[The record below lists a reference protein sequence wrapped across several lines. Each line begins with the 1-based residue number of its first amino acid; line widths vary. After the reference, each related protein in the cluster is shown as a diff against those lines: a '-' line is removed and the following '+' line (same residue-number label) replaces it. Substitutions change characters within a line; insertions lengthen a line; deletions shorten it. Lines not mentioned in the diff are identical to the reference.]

1 MTATVPVSELESS
14 TIRKLFLRL
23 LPFLF
28 LLYIVAYLDRINV
41 GFAALQMRGQLHLT
55 DRMYGRAAGMFFAG
69 YFFFQLPSNLV
80 LERFGVRKWISG
92 LMVVWG
98 VVSCCTIF
106 VRGPVSFYV
115 LRFLLGA
122 AEAGFFPGMI
132 LYMKSWFPASSRAR
146 AVAWFMT
153 ANPLAGV
160 FGSPISG
167 ALLGLHGFGLQGW
180 QWLFVME
187 AVPAVALGITVYW
200 ILPENPQGAKWLTGA
215 ERVHLAS
222 MLEQEHSGDHGLNK
236 RDLLAVIFS
245 PSVWVLALIYF
256 ALPACMYGVTLWLP
270 IAIRS
275 LSGLSFFATG
285 AVATIPFILTA
296 VAMVLVGM
304 RSDRANERRWHIA
317 IPAFVGAIAL
327 AAASHSRLPLLVVGG
342 MTVGMMGAESM
353 TGPFWAM
360 ATVQVGANAAAAIAV
375 INSIANLGGYFG
387 PDIIGLLRSGN
398 GQFRGL
404 LAIGVTLAISG
415 ALSLVAGAKPK
426 KPVAADIGS
435 G

>member
-1 MTATVPVSELESS
+1 MTAAPPVSELE
-14 TIRKLFLRL
+14 TTTVRKLFWHL

-41 GFAALQMRGQLHLT
+41 GFAALQMREQLHLT
-55 DRMYGRAAGMFFAG
+55 DRMYGRGAGMFFAG

-80 LERFGVRKWISG
+80 LERIGVRKWISA

-98 VVSCCTIF
+98 VVSCSMIF
-106 VRGPVSFYV
+106 VRGPMSFYV

-132 LYMKSWFPASSRAR
+132 LYMKRWFPATSRAR

-160 FGSPISG
+160 VGSPISG
-167 ALLGLHGFGLQGW
+167 ALLGLHGAGLQGW

-187 AVPAVALGITVYW
+187 AVPAVVLGIAVYW
-200 ILPENPQGAKWLTGA
+200 MLPENLHGAKWLTAA
-215 ERVHLAS
+215 ERDCLSTMLAR
-222 MLEQEHSGDHGLNK
+222 EDSGTRDLSK
-236 RDLLAVIFS
+236 RDLLAVIFN
-245 PSVWVLALIYF
+245 PRVWMFALIYF

-275 LSGLSFFATG
+275 LSGLSYFATG
-285 AVATIPFILTA
+285 VVATIPFIVTA

-304 RSDRANERRWHIA
+304 HSDRANERRWHIA
-317 IPAFVGAIAL
+317 LPAFIGALAL
-327 AAASHSRLPLLVVGG
+327 AASSHTRQPQVVVGG

-360 ATVQVGANAAAAIAV
+360 ATSQFGANAAAAIAI

-387 PDIIGLLRSGN
+387 PDIIGFLRSGN

-404 LAIGVTLAISG
+404 LAIGITLAISG
-415 ALSLVAGAKPK
+415 GLSLLAGAKREK
-426 KPVAADIGS
+426 HTASATGTR
-435 G
+435 

>member
-1 MTATVPVSELESS
+1 MTATAPVSELESS

-41 GFAALQMRGQLHLT
+41 SFAALQMRGQLHLT

-80 LERFGVRKWISG
+80 LERIGVRKWISG

-98 VVSCCTIF
+98 IVSGCTVF

-132 LYMKSWFPASSRAR
+132 LYMKRWFPAKSRAR

-167 ALLGLHGFGLQGW
+167 ALLGLHGLGLQGW

-187 AVPAVALGITVYW
+187 AVPAVTHGIAVYW
-200 ILPENPQGAKWLTGA
+200 ILQENPQVAKWLSEA
-215 ERVHLAS
+215 ERNHL
-222 MLEQEHSGDHGLNK
+222 QT
-236 RDLLAVIFS
+236 
-245 PSVWVLALIYF
+245 
-256 ALPACMYGVTLWLP
+256 TL
-270 IAIRS
+270 
-275 LSGLSFFATG
+275 
-285 AVATIPFILTA
+285 
-296 VAMVLVGM
+296 
-304 RSDRANERRWHIA
+304 
-317 IPAFVGAIAL
+317 
-327 AAASHSRLPLLVVGG
+327 
-342 MTVGMMGAESM
+342 
-353 TGPFWAM
+353 
-360 ATVQVGANAAAAIAV
+360 
-375 INSIANLGGYFG
+375 
-387 PDIIGLLRSGN
+387 
-398 GQFRGL
+398 
-404 LAIGVTLAISG
+404 
-415 ALSLVAGAKPK
+415 
-426 KPVAADIGS
+426 
-435 G
+435 

>member
-1 MTATVPVSELESS
+1 MTATAPPTELESS

-80 LERFGVRKWISG
+80 LERFGVRKWISA

-132 LYMKSWFPASSRAR
+132 LYMKRWFPASSRAR

-167 ALLGLHGFGLQGW
+167 ALLGLHGLGLQGW

-187 AVPAVALGITVYW
+187 AVPAVVLGIAVYW
-200 ILPENPQGAKWLTGA
+200 ILPEEPQGAKWLTKA
-215 ERVHLAS
+215 ECVHLVG
-222 MLEQEHSGDHGLNK
+222 MLELENSGYRGLNK
-236 RDLLAVIFS
+236 RDLLKVILR
-245 PSVWVLALIYF
+245 PSIWALSLIYF

-270 IAIRS
+270 TAIKS
-275 LSGLSFFATG
+275 LWGLSDFVTSV
-285 AVATIPFILTA
+285 VASISFILTA
-296 VAMVLVGM
+296 IAMVLVGM
-304 RSDRANERRWHIA
+304 HSDRVNERRWHIA
-317 IPAFVGAIAL
+317 ISAFVAAIGV

-387 PDIIGLLRSGN
+387 PDIIGFLRSGN

-404 LAIGVTLAISG
+404 LAIGITLAISG
-415 ALSLVAGAKPK
+415 ALSLVAGAKPEK
-426 KPVAADIGS
+426 RVGRMPPR
-435 G
+435 

>member
-1 MTATVPVSELESS
+1 
-14 TIRKLFLRL
+14 
-23 LPFLF
+23 
-28 LLYIVAYLDRINV
+28 
-41 GFAALQMRGQLHLT
+41 
-55 DRMYGRAAGMFFAG
+55 
-69 YFFFQLPSNLV
+69 LV
-80 LERFGVRKWISG
+80 LERIGVRKWISA

-106 VRGPVSFYV
+106 VRGPISFYV

-132 LYMKSWFPASSRAR
+132 LYMKRWFPANSRAR
-146 AVAWFMT
+146 AFAWFMT
-153 ANPLAGV
+153 ANPLSGV
-160 FGSPISG
+160 LGSPISG
-167 ALLGLHGFGLQGW
+167 ALLGLHGAGLQGW

-187 AVPAVALGITVYW
+187 AVPAIVLGIAVYW
-200 ILPENPQGAKWLTGA
+200 ILPENPQGAKWLTDA
-215 ERVHLAS
+215 ERNHLTS
-222 MLEQEHSGDHGLNK
+222 LIELEHAADRGLNK

-245 PSVWVLALIYF
+245 PSVLVLSLIYF

-275 LSGLSFFATG
+275 LSGLSYFATG
-285 AVATIPFILTA
+285 LVATIPFILTA
-296 VAMVLVGM
+296 VAMVLVGIH
-304 RSDRANERRWHIA
+304 SDRANERRWHIA
-317 IPAFVGAIAL
+317 LPAFIGAIAL

-342 MTVGMMGAESM
+342 MTVGMMGAESV

-387 PDIIGLLRSGN
+387 PDIIGFLRSGN

-404 LAIGVTLAISG
+404 LAIGMTLAISG
-415 ALSLVAGAKPK
+415 ALSLVAGKQNRRR
-426 KPVAADIGS
+426 VL
-435 G
+435 